1 MWCLKQVDDW
11 QVANNKQVT
20 THTHE
25 VTTDRPD
32 HKWKKPGE
40 GQLKINV
47 DASVVE
53 GQGFFEVGMVIRD
66 HHGQFIPGKTLK
78 LAGGVSVTEAESTG
92 ILEALI
98 WAQDVTEGTV
108 LVESDSLLSVN
119 AIKQNQSNLLE
130 LGDLVQ
136 QCGELLKSNDR
147 IFLSHVKKQRFKVA
161 YTLAR
166 FPCALNSF
174 IVFSS
179 PPSVLLET
187 LVSADLL
194 S

>member
-66 HHGQFIPGKTLK
+66 HHGQFIVGKTLK
-78 LAGGVSVTEAESTG
+78 LGGGVSVTKAKSTG
-92 ILEALI
+92 IFEALI
-98 WAQDVTEGTV
+98 WAQEMTEGTI
-108 LVESDSLLSVN
+108 LVESDSLLNVN

-130 LGDLVQ
+130 FDDLLQ
-136 QCGELLKSNDR
+136 QCGELLRSNHR
-147 IFLSHVKKQRFKVA
+147 IFLSHVKKQANKISH
-161 YTLAR
+161 TLAR
-166 FPCALNSF
+166 FSWALDSF

-179 PPSVLLET
+179 PSSVLLKT
-187 LVSADLL
+187 LCR
-194 S
+194 